1 MVVEAALN
9 ELMLAVGVGA
19 TVVVVVLLVVVV
31 VVGAVVVVVVPVGT
45 VVVVVVVVVVL
56 LVVVVPVGTV
66 VVVVVVDV
74 LVVVLGSVVPGGI
87 LTTPA
92 GTVVVVPHETMIH
105 FCAVVPFTHFL
116 VVRITDRVFELLQI
130 ARVPVEDGID
140 TRLVPDW
147 QRAVFATKSCLV
159 MSFSQMKIFV
169 GVLAGTYFFDPVAHR
184 FLMAAVTTPNLLL
197 THTETVELPS
207 ARSSWERKRNTRV
220 RAKAAPSIRRDMT
233 PDTAL
238 LTACCT
244 GRI

>member
-19 TVVVVVLLVVVV
+19 TVVVVVVVVV
-31 VVGAVVVVVVPVGT
+31 VVLLVVVVVPVGT
-45 VVVVVVVVVVL
+45 VVVVVVVVL
-56 LVVVVPVGTV
+56 LVVVVVPVGTV
-66 VVVVVVDV
+66 VVLLVVVDV
-74 LVVVLGSVVPGGI
+74 LAVVLGSVVPGGI

-92 GTVVVVPHETMIH
+92 DTVVVVPHETMIH

-159 MSFSQMKIFV
+159 VSFSQMKIFV

-184 FLMAAVTTPNLLL
+184 FLMTAVTTPNLLL
-197 THTETVELPS
+197 MHTEAVELPS
-207 ARSSWERKRNTRV
+207 ARPSWERKRNTRV